1 MPPQGESTGFAIE
14 DAVLVS
20 RVFDRFS
27 QKDLSHI
34 FEVYEKTRRPR
45 INKAYKEAVW
55 RWGQIKDKS
64 WLTQKVTEWIAWGYL
79 WYMKD
84 GFEASV
90 TYDIRTE
97 KLIE

>member
-55 RWGQIKDKS
+55 RWGQIKDK
-64 WLTQKVTEWIAWGYL
+64 LAYAEGYRVVCL
-79 WYMKD
+79 GIFMVY
-84 GFEASV
+84 GRVRSQR
-90 TYDIRTE
+90 DI
-97 KLIE
+97 

>member
-55 RWGQIKDKS
+55 R
-64 WLTQKVTEWIAWGYL
+64 
-79 WYMKD
+79 
-84 GFEASV
+84 
-90 TYDIRTE
+90 
-97 KLIE
+97 